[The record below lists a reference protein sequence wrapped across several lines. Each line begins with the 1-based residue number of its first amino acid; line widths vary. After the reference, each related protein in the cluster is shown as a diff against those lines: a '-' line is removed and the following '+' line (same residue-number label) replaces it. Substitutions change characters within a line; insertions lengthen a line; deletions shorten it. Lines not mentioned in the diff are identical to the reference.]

1 MGLGRVWPD
10 VGPSYCLCRRGD
22 GRYSRIQVVV
32 VDAVRTVM
40 NGSVRDDDSLLRRSA
55 GERMEQVQECLVVLA
70 PRDTF
75 TLSSRAEPV
84 PQTVRNDCLL
94 DACTVLYYCSPRA
107 GLPNLQPCPLS
118 FLVHGFITSHHL
130 SLHFNS
136 PRQCISSRSLHASAL
151 VYGLCTFNLCLYAT
165 AVPLCLVSILR
176 LSPQCP
182 TDFDI
187 VICSAL
193 LQYIIFTIVCC
204 SGSTVLSQ
212 DCYTSS

>member
-94 DACTVLYYCSPRA
+94 DACTVITVPLVRGRS
-107 GLPNLQPCPLS
+107 LPNLQPCPLS
-118 FLVHGFITSHHL
+118 LFMAP
-130 SLHFNS
+130 S
-136 PRQCISSRSLHASAL
+136 PLTICPCIL
-151 VYGLCTFNLCLYAT
+151 
-165 AVPLCLVSILR
+165 ILR
-176 LSPQCP
+176 
-182 TDFDI
+182 D
-187 VICSAL
+187 
-193 LQYIIFTIVCC
+193 
-204 SGSTVLSQ
+204 STYRVVRCTQVLSSTAYAPSISAYMQ
-212 DCYTSS
+212 LPCHYALYPSYGSPLNARRTLIL